1 LLILIVGFMVNT
13 IFYVIRVKV
22 EKKLDLHSHSHSH
35 STAEVALP
43 VLGQTEYQLAS
54 GLLGAFLS
62 LARSIGAQLS
72 SSGC

>member
-1 LLILIVGFMVNT
+1 MVNT

-22 EKKLDLHSHSHSH
+22 EKKLDLHSHSH

>member
-1 LLILIVGFMVNT
+1 MVNT

-22 EKKLDLHSHSHSH
+22 EKKLDLHSHSHSHSH